1 VEEKSMSKLPTYSSE
16 EKTLPAL
23 IPLGFAPG
31 NRWHVDA
38 TNADLVRD
46 RVAPRRA
53 TLPTTSQKITLDLSR
68 TAILVIDMQN
78 DFCHPDGWLASIG
91 VDVSAARKPIA
102 PLSKLLPLLR
112 AATVPVIWV
121 NWGNRP
127 DKANL
132 SPSVLHVYNPDGKSC
147 GIGDALP
154 RTGSPVLQKGAW
166 SAATVDELPAAEQD
180 ICVDKFRM
188 SGFWDTPLDSILS
201 NLDVCSLLFAGVNLD
216 QCVLATL
223 IDANCLGY
231 DCVLLDDCSATTS
244 PDFCAEAT
252 LYNVRQCFG
261 FVAHSADLI
270 SALGQQEGNTL

>member
-1 VEEKSMSKLPTYSSE
+1 MSNHPTQSPADKDS
-16 EKTLPAL
+16 PAL
-23 IPLGFAPG
+23 TPLGFAPG
-31 NRWHVDA
+31 NRWHVNA
-38 TNADLVRD
+38 MSADLVRD
-46 RVAPRRA
+46 RVVPRRA
-53 TLPTTSQKITLDLSR
+53 TLPTSSQTITLDLAR

-91 VDVSAARKPIA
+91 VDITPARKPIA
-102 PLSKLLPLLR
+102 PLSKLLPPLR
-112 AATVPVIWV
+112 AAAVPVIWV
-121 NWGNRP
+121 NWGNRA

-132 SPSVLHVYNPDGKSC
+132 SPSVLHVYNPDGKGC
-147 GIGDALP
+147 GLGDALP

-231 DCVLLDDCSATTS
+231 DCVLLDDCAATTS

-252 LYNVRQCFG
+252 VYNVRQCFG

-270 SALGQQEGNTL
+270 KALDQEQAKNS

>member
-1 VEEKSMSKLPTYSSE
+1 MSNPAINSFENKRV
-16 EKTLPAL
+16 PAL

-31 NRWHVDA
+31 NRWHVD
-38 TNADLVRD
+38 TDCADLVRD
-46 RVAPRRA
+46 RLVPRRA
-53 TLPTTSQKITLDLSR
+53 TLPTSSQTITLDLAR

-91 VDVSAARKPIA
+91 VDITPARKPIA
-102 PLSKLLPLLR
+102 PLSTLLPRLR
-112 AATVPVIWV
+112 DAAVPVIWV

-147 GIGDALP
+147 GLGDALP
-154 RTGSPVLQKGAW
+154 RTCSPVLQKDAW
-166 SAATVDELPAAEQD
+166 SAATVDELPTVPQD
-180 ICVDKFRM
+180 IFVDKFRM
-188 SGFWDTPLDSILS
+188 SGFWDTPLDSILR
-201 NLDVCSLLFAGVNLD
+201 NLDVSSLLFAGVNLD

-231 DCVLLDDCSATTS
+231 DCVLLDDCATTTS
-244 PDFCAEAT
+244 PDFCTEAT

-261 FVAHSADLI
+261 FVAHSPDLI
-270 SALGQQEGNTL
+270 NALGQHEPPNS